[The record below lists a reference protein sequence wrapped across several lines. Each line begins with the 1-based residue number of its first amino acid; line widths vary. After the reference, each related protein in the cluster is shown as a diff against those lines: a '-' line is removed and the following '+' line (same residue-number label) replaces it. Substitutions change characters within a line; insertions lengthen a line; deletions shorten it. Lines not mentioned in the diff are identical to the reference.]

1 MFFRGVKTAS
11 IVLTLLWTGLLPAR
25 AQSPVDDRYLVSTLS
40 MESGLPCNFVDDVCR
55 DSAGFLW
62 LATSGGGLC
71 RFDGYELLTFGSTS
85 AVPLRSNFIR
95 NICEDGFHRLW
106 IASEGGLDL
115 LDLKTL
121 DRLDLPH
128 PTLETVGKQLCSF
141 LTMDARGHLWLK
153 TGERLLRV
161 EFDEKGGVRD
171 VLEFTHGG

>member
-1 MFFRGVKTAS
+1 MIGGQMYFQGVKTTR
-11 IVLTLLWTGLLPAR
+11 IVLVLLLAACFTAR
-25 AQSPVDDRYLVSTLS
+25 AQGPVEDRYLVSTLS

-95 NICEDGFHRLW
+95 NVCEDGFHRLW

-121 DRLDLPH
+121 DLLDLPH

-141 LTMDARGHLWLK
+141 LTMDASGHL
-153 TGERLLRV
+153 
-161 EFDEKGGVRD
+161 
-171 VLEFTHGG
+171 